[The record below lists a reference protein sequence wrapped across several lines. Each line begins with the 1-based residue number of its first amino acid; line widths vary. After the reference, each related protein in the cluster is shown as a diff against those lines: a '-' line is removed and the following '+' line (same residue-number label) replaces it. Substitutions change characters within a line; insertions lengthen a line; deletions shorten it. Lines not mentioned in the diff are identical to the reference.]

1 VGPDRPTDPPTVADG
16 RHHPERQPM
25 TADSLPRAAAADAV
39 SRASA
44 DPDLQFVV
52 CVVAAERYGI
62 EVGHVH
68 EIIRLPSITAL
79 PGSDRSFG
87 GVINL
92 RGRVIPVMDL
102 RNQLGLDAA
111 PPTRLSRIVVADAG
125 DAQIGLVVDAV
136 NEVVRIAAS
145 AIEPTPALTA
155 GAADHLK
162 GIARTSDGLIVILDL
177 ERLLGA
183 AATDGGDDGAAARA

>member
-1 VGPDRPTDPPTVADG
+1 MTLASPPRTAAVEATSHVA
-16 RHHPERQPM
+16 
-25 TADSLPRAAAADAV
+25 S
-39 SRASA
+39 
-44 DPDLQFVV
+44 DPDIQLVV
-52 CVVAAERYGI
+52 CVVADERYGI

-79 PGSDRSFG
+79 PGSRRSFG

-102 RNQLGLDAA
+102 RQQLGLEAA

-125 DAQIGLVVDAV
+125 AAQIGLVVDAV
-136 NEVVRIAAS
+136 NEVVRIATS
-145 AIEPTPALTA
+145 AIEPTPALS
-155 GAADHLK
+155 AAATDHLT

-177 ERLLGA
+177 ESLLGSA
-183 AATDGGDDGAAARA
+183 PVDAGDEGTGTPA